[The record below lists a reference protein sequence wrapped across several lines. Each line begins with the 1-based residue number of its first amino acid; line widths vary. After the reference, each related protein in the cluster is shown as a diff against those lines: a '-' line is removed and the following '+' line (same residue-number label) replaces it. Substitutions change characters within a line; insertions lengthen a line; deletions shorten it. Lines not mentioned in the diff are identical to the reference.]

1 MKTLLYFT
9 CLSMQ
14 FPIGYKLA
22 FNYMKA
28 KRFADAIDVCHG
40 VLAKYPNYPKIK
52 KDILEKSR
60 ANLRS

>member
-1 MKTLLYFT
+1 MR
-9 CLSMQ
+9 